1 MERTAFH
8 LKRQVNNFY
17 AAVEEIA
24 DRQRHCLYMWSFN
37 EEHILRLASVEL
49 WGNIC
54 LLEKQQR
61 RSECFYFSPMNYVK
75 LAVKWRDHSS

>member
-17 AAVEEIA
+17 SAVEEIA
-24 DRQRHCLYMWSFN
+24 DGHRHCLYMWSFN
-37 EEHILRLASVEL
+37 EEHILRLASVGL

-54 LLEKQQR
+54 LLEKRQR
-61 RSECFYFSPMNYVK
+61 
-75 LAVKWRDHSS
+75 